1 MERFTFP
8 SLVSHEEFTHLKF
21 SEICQFYVHK
31 GLVAIIIDYTLC
43 VMYKFIRNI
52 MALLSQNVF
61 FFFFNLN
68 NVFFFFLMCLFL
80 FFNCSECT
88 AYLQWLNNCP
98 RFLNLN
104 FVKLHINY
112 SYVYNRV
119 LSKERLST
127 MPFYKSV

>member
-61 FFFFNLN
+61 FFFQFKQCL
-68 NVFFFFLMCLFL
+68 FFFNVSFS